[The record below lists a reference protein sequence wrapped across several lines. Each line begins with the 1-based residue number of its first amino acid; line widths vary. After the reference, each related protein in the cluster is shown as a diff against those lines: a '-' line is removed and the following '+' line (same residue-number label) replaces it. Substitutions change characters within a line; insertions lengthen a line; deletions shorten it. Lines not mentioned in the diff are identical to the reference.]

1 MNSFQKHFKLDE
13 KTAIEYVRQKT
24 DYFSKDSK
32 LTCKE
37 IGDGNINYVFK
48 IFEVDSKKSLILK
61 QADKLLRSSQRP
73 LDVERNKIEA
83 QALMLQY
90 DLSKKTPKIY
100 FYDEVMSI
108 IVMEDVSDF
117 ENMRIALLKRKIY
130 PNFAN
135 QITDFLV
142 DTLLKTSD
150 LVLDRAKKK
159 DLVKNFINKQL
170 CDISEDLVFTEP
182 YIDYKNRNIITNG
195 NEEFVELE
203 IYKDEKLKLEA
214 SILKH
219 KFMNYSQSLIHGDLH
234 TGSIFVKKDDIKV
247 LDPEFAFYGPMG
259 YDVGNVIGNL
269 FFAYASAVSE
279 DPKNEEFLSWIKS
292 CIEDIFNLFLQ
303 KLSKSY
309 DLNVC
314 EIMAKNNNFK
324 NWILEEIKNDSISF
338 SGLEMIRRVVGDSK
352 VLDITQINEKK
363 ARIRVERVLIL
374 TAKEFIL
381 NRKSISTG
389 QELVSIFTQKCNQN
403 LNSFV

>member
-100 FYDEVMSI
+100 FYDEVMSA

>member
-100 FYDEVMSI
+100 FYDEVMST

-142 DTLLKTSD
+142 DTLLKTTD

-279 DPKNEEFLSWIKS
+279 DPKNEEFLSWIKT

>member
-100 FYDEVMSI
+100 FYDEVMSA

-279 DPKNEEFLSWIKS
+279 DPKNEEFLSWIKT